1 MKFENLLDLRL
12 FSLLFS
18 DSFLFVLMERKSC
31 VPSLR
36 CTVCQLSLPPL
47 SAPPLSSRSCQLS
60 YFVSLRVSN
69 WKCRHCLKGIQKC
82 TSKTGKKRHTQ
93 NSYTC
98 VRACVC
104 VCACVYGSHWMRAM
118 VCVCVCVCVWVL
130 LLNYVKNKNKCDAT
144 DAVHRI
150 FTQKNYLKKI
160 PINICSWFLGSSAL
174 FAYLGCCCCCS
185 AGTWRYLF
193 QIAQKHNKSLY
204 FASRTPPETQT
215 LEFGIYFYCSALS
228 CRRSMWPNCSGN

>member
-1 MKFENLLDLRL
+1 MKFENLLDFRL

-31 VPSLR
+31 VPLLCR
-36 CTVCQLSLPPL
+36 TVCQLSLPPL

-60 YFVSLRVSN
+60 YFVSSRVSN

-104 VCACVYGSHWMRAM
+104 VCVCIWHWMRTM
-118 VCVCVCVCVWVL
+118 VCVCVRVSFVVKLCKEQKQMRRHRRRTQNFHTKKLFKKKYPLIFVRDFLARLPFLRIWV
-130 LLNYVKNKNKCDAT
+130 
-144 DAVHRI
+144 AVVV
-150 FTQKNYLKKI
+150 
-160 PINICSWFLGSSAL
+160 AL
-174 FAYLGCCCCCS
+174 
-185 AGTWRYLF
+185 
-193 QIAQKHNKSLY
+193 
-204 FASRTPPETQT
+204 
-215 LEFGIYFYCSALS
+215 
-228 CRRSMWPNCSGN
+228 

>member
-1 MKFENLLDLRL
+1 MKFENLLDFRL

-18 DSFLFVLMERKSC
+18 DSFFFVLMERKSS

-60 YFVSLRVSN
+60 YFVSSRVSN
-69 WKCRHCLKGIQKC
+69 WKCRHYLKGIQKC

-104 VCACVYGSHWMRAM
+104 VCVCIWLALDACVGMCL
-118 VCVCVCVCVWVL
+118 CVCVRVSFVVKLCKEQKQMRRHRRRTQNFHTKKLFKKKYPLIFVRDFLARLPFLRIWV
-130 LLNYVKNKNKCDAT
+130 
-144 DAVHRI
+144 AVVV
-150 FTQKNYLKKI
+150 
-160 PINICSWFLGSSAL
+160 AL
-174 FAYLGCCCCCS
+174 
-185 AGTWRYLF
+185 
-193 QIAQKHNKSLY
+193 
-204 FASRTPPETQT
+204 
-215 LEFGIYFYCSALS
+215 
-228 CRRSMWPNCSGN
+228 